1 MSVERFRIT
10 ATLVGGKSPR
20 ADHGD
25 SPRGFPAVFS
35 IPCIFLFNI
44 FDNKDLRKSEK
55 LVAGVKLLY
64 YLQ

>member
-25 SPRGFPAVFS
+25 SPELV
-35 IPCIFLFNI
+35 
-44 FDNKDLRKSEK
+44 KKS
-55 LVAGVKLLY
+55 LLNNLLKGY
-64 YLQ
+64 KNQPSKQL